1 MEHTKE
7 KLSALVREMQTA
19 TTYNKGVYILNI
31 EFFLDKYSNEMFRA
45 GAFFYILVETG
56 TAEFVVDCHSY
67 IVGKGDMLL
76 VAPRMSIELMKKS
89 SDFGTCGLCL
99 EPFFFDSLSI
109 GNYVYKRLYNSSHT
123 TYVLRLEDS
132 DTGHIRKTL
141 DLMSH
146 YLTSDHPAE
155 MAGSLV
161 NFLLLQITEIFH
173 SQNVHPAGRVR
184 RSDALF
190 RLFRKLLAE
199 NYRKE
204 HELQFYADSLH
215 ISQTYLSRVIRQV
228 SGKTVNNYIAEALY
242 TDARRLLVF
251 TDLTVK
257 EIAEQLGFSDQSS
270 FGKFFKRNQRH
281 LLQTF
286 VTNIKNSTT
295 CKSGCCTIYAQIG
308 E

>member
-7 KLSALVREMQTA
+7 TLSTLVREMQTV
-19 TTYNKGVYILNI
+19 TTYNKGVYILDI

-56 TAEFVVDCHSY
+56 TAEFVVNCHSY

-76 VAPRMSIELMKKS
+76 VAPRMSVKLMKKS
-89 SDFGTCGLCL
+89 SDFGTCGLCM

-132 DTGHIRKTL
+132 DTVHIRKTL

-173 SQNVHPAGRVR
+173 SQNVHPAGRVKH
-184 RSDALF
+184 SDALF

-215 ISQTYLSRVIRQV
+215 ISQTYLSRVIRQI

-270 FGKFFKRNQRH
+270 FGKFFK
-281 LLQTF
+281 
-286 VTNIKNSTT
+286 K
-295 CKSGCCTIYAQIG
+295 KSETSPANFRDEYKKLHNL
-308 E
+308 

>member
-1 MEHTKE
+1 MEHAKE
-7 KLSALVREMQTA
+7 TLSTLVREMQTV

-76 VAPRMSIELMKKS
+76 VAPRLSVKLMKKS
-89 SDFGTCGLCL
+89 SDFGTCGLCM

-132 DTGHIRKTL
+132 DTVHIRKTL

-173 SQNVHPAGRVR
+173 SQNVHPAGRVKH
-184 RSDALF
+184 SDALF

-215 ISQTYLSRVIRQV
+215 ISQTYLSRVIRQI

-270 FGKFFKRNQRH
+270 FGKFFK
-281 LLQTF
+281 
-286 VTNIKNSTT
+286 K
-295 CKSGCCTIYAQIG
+295 KSETSPANFRDEYKKLHNL
-308 E
+308 

>member
-1 MEHTKE
+1 MEHAKE
-7 KLSALVREMQTA
+7 TLSTLGREMQTV

-76 VAPRMSIELMKKS
+76 VAPRMSVKLMKKS
-89 SDFGTCGLCL
+89 SDFGTCGLCM

-132 DTGHIRKTL
+132 DTVHIRKTL

-173 SQNVHPAGRVR
+173 SQNVHPAGRVKH
-184 RSDALF
+184 SDALF

-215 ISQTYLSRVIRQV
+215 ISQTYLSRVIRQI

-270 FGKFFKRNQRH
+270 FGKFFK
-281 LLQTF
+281 
-286 VTNIKNSTT
+286 K
-295 CKSGCCTIYAQIG
+295 KSETSPANFRDEYKKLHNL
-308 E
+308 

>member
-31 EFFLDKYSNEMFRA
+31 EFFLDKYNNEMFRA

-76 VAPRMSIELMKKS
+76 VAPRMSVKLMKKS
-89 SDFGTCGLCL
+89 SDFGTCGLCM

-132 DTGHIRKTL
+132 DTVHIRKTL

-173 SQNVHPAGRVR
+173 SQNVHPAGRVKH
-184 RSDALF
+184 SDALF

-215 ISQTYLSRVIRQV
+215 ISQTYLSRVIRQI

-270 FGKFFKRNQRH
+270 FGKFFK
-281 LLQTF
+281 
-286 VTNIKNSTT
+286 K
-295 CKSGCCTIYAQIG
+295 KSETSPANFRDEYKKLHNL
-308 E
+308 

>member
-1 MEHTKE
+1 MST
-7 KLSALVREMQTA
+7 LVREMQTV

-31 EFFLDKYSNEMFRA
+31 EFFLDKYSNEMFSA

-56 TAEFVVDCHSY
+56 TAEFVIDCHSY
-67 IVGKGDMLL
+67 IIGKGDMLL
-76 VAPRMSIELMKKS
+76 VAPRMSVKLMKKS
-89 SDFGTCGLCL
+89 SDFGTCGLCM

-132 DTGHIRKTL
+132 DTVHIRKTL

-173 SQNVHPAGRVR
+173 SQNVHPAGRVKH
-184 RSDALF
+184 SDALF

-215 ISQTYLSRVIRQV
+215 ISQTYLSRVIRQI

-270 FGKFFKRNQRH
+270 FGKFFK
-281 LLQTF
+281 
-286 VTNIKNSTT
+286 K
-295 CKSGCCTIYAQIG
+295 KSETSPANFRDEYKKLHNL
-308 E
+308 

>member
-1 MEHTKE
+1 MEHTRE
-7 KLSALVREMQTA
+7 TLSTLVREMQTV

-56 TAEFVVDCHSY
+56 TAEFVIDCHSY
-67 IVGKGDMLL
+67 IIGKGDMLL
-76 VAPRMSIELMKKS
+76 VAPRMSVKLMKKS
-89 SDFGTCGLCL
+89 SDFGTCGLCM

-132 DTGHIRKTL
+132 DTVHIRKTL

-173 SQNVHPAGRVR
+173 SQNVHPAGRVKH
-184 RSDALF
+184 SDALF

-215 ISQTYLSRVIRQV
+215 ISQTYLSRVIRQI

-270 FGKFFKRNQRH
+270 FGKFFK
-281 LLQTF
+281 
-286 VTNIKNSTT
+286 K
-295 CKSGCCTIYAQIG
+295 KSETSPANFRDEYKKLHNL
-308 E
+308 

>member
-1 MEHTKE
+1 
-7 KLSALVREMQTA
+7 MQTV

-56 TAEFVVDCHSY
+56 TAEFVIDCHSY
-67 IVGKGDMLL
+67 IIGKGDMLL
-76 VAPRMSIELMKKS
+76 VAPRMSVKLMKKS
-89 SDFGTCGLCL
+89 SDFGTCGLCM

-132 DTGHIRKTL
+132 DTVHIRKTL

-161 NFLLLQITEIFH
+161 NFLLLQITETFH
-173 SQNVHPAGRVR
+173 SQNVHPAGRVKH
-184 RSDALF
+184 SDALF

-215 ISQTYLSRVIRQV
+215 ISQTYLSRVIRQI

-270 FGKFFKRNQRH
+270 FGKFFK
-281 LLQTF
+281 
-286 VTNIKNSTT
+286 K
-295 CKSGCCTIYAQIG
+295 KSETSPANFRDEYKKLHNL
-308 E
+308 

>member
-31 EFFLDKYSNEMFRA
+31 EFFLDKYNNEMFRA

-89 SDFGTCGLCL
+89 SDFGTCGLCM

-109 GNYVYKRLYNSSHT
+109 GNYVYKQLYNSSHT
-123 TYVLRLEDS
+123 TYVLRLGDS

-215 ISQTYLSRVIRQV
+215 VSQTYLSRVIRQV

-257 EIAEQLGFSDQSS
+257 EISEQLGFSDQSS
-270 FGKFFKRNQRH
+270 FGKFFK
-281 LLQTF
+281 
-286 VTNIKNSTT
+286 K
-295 CKSGCCTIYAQIG
+295 KSETSPANFRDEYKKLHNL
-308 E
+308 

>member
-76 VAPRMSIELMKKS
+76 VAPRMSVKLMKKS

-270 FGKFFKRNQRH
+270 FGKFFK
-281 LLQTF
+281 
-286 VTNIKNSTT
+286 K
-295 CKSGCCTIYAQIG
+295 KSETSPANFRDEYKKLHNL
-308 E
+308 

>member
-7 KLSALVREMQTA
+7 TLSTLVREMQTV

-56 TAEFVVDCHSY
+56 TAEFVIDCHSY
-67 IVGKGDMLL
+67 IIGKGDMLL
-76 VAPRMSIELMKKS
+76 VAPRMSVKLMRKS
-89 SDFGTCGLCL
+89 SDFGTCGLCM

-132 DTGHIRKTL
+132 DTVHIRKTL

-173 SQNVHPAGRVR
+173 SQNVHPAGRVKH
-184 RSDALF
+184 SDALF

-215 ISQTYLSRVIRQV
+215 ISQTYLSRVIRQI

-270 FGKFFKRNQRH
+270 FGKFFK
-281 LLQTF
+281 
-286 VTNIKNSTT
+286 K
-295 CKSGCCTIYAQIG
+295 KSETSPANFRDEYKKLHNL
-308 E
+308 

>member
-1 MEHTKE
+1 MEHAKE
-7 KLSALVREMQTA
+7 TLSTLVREMQTV

-56 TAEFVVDCHSY
+56 TAEFVIDCHSY
-67 IVGKGDMLL
+67 IIGKGDMLL
-76 VAPRMSIELMKKS
+76 VAPRMSVKLMKKS
-89 SDFGTCGLCL
+89 SDFGTCGLCM

-132 DTGHIRKTL
+132 DTVHIRKTL

-173 SQNVHPAGRVR
+173 SQNVHPAGRVKH
-184 RSDALF
+184 SDALF

-215 ISQTYLSRVIRQV
+215 ISQTYLSRVIRQI

-270 FGKFFKRNQRH
+270 FGKFFK
-281 LLQTF
+281 
-286 VTNIKNSTT
+286 K
-295 CKSGCCTIYAQIG
+295 KSETSPANFRDEYKKLHNL
-308 E
+308 

>member
-1 MEHTKE
+1 MEHAKE
-7 KLSALVREMQTA
+7 TLSTLVREMQTV

-76 VAPRMSIELMKKS
+76 VAPRMSVKLMKKS
-89 SDFGTCGLCL
+89 SDFGTCGLCM

-132 DTGHIRKTL
+132 DTVHIRKTL

-173 SQNVHPAGRVR
+173 SQNVHPAGRVKH
-184 RSDALF
+184 SDALF

-204 HELQFYADSLH
+204 HELQFYADFLH
-215 ISQTYLSRVIRQV
+215 ISQTYLSRVIRQI

-270 FGKFFKRNQRH
+270 FGKFFK
-281 LLQTF
+281 
-286 VTNIKNSTT
+286 K
-295 CKSGCCTIYAQIG
+295 KSETSPANFRDEYKKLHNL
-308 E
+308 

>member
-1 MEHTKE
+1 MGHTKE
-7 KLSALVREMQTA
+7 KLSALVREMQTS
-19 TTYNKGVYILNI
+19 TTYNKGFYILNI

-199 NYRKE
+199 NYRIE

-270 FGKFFKRNQRH
+270 FGKFFK
-281 LLQTF
+281 
-286 VTNIKNSTT
+286 K
-295 CKSGCCTIYAQIG
+295 KSETSPANFRDEYKKLHNL
-308 E
+308 

>member
-173 SQNVHPAGRVR
+173 SQNVHPAGRVKH
-184 RSDALF
+184 SDALF

-215 ISQTYLSRVIRQV
+215 ISQTYLSRVIRQI
-228 SGKTVNNYIAEALY
+228 SGKTVNNYIVEALY

-270 FGKFFKRNQRH
+270 FGKFFK
-281 LLQTF
+281 
-286 VTNIKNSTT
+286 K
-295 CKSGCCTIYAQIG
+295 KSETSPANFRDEYKKLHNL
-308 E
+308 

>member
-89 SDFGTCGLCL
+89 SDFGTCGLCM

-109 GNYVYKRLYNSSHT
+109 GNYVYKQLYNSSHT

-215 ISQTYLSRVIRQV
+215 VSQTYLSRVIRQV

-257 EIAEQLGFSDQSS
+257 EISEQLGFSDQSS
-270 FGKFFKRNQRH
+270 FGKFFK
-281 LLQTF
+281 
-286 VTNIKNSTT
+286 K
-295 CKSGCCTIYAQIG
+295 KSETSPANFRDEYKKLHNL
-308 E
+308 

>member
-1 MEHTKE
+1 MEHAKE
-7 KLSALVREMQTA
+7 TLSTLVREMQTV

-76 VAPRMSIELMKKS
+76 VAPRMSVKLMKKS
-89 SDFGTCGLCL
+89 SDFGTCGLCM

-132 DTGHIRKTL
+132 DTVHIRKTL
-141 DLMSH
+141 DLTSH

-173 SQNVHPAGRVR
+173 SQNVHPAGRVKH
-184 RSDALF
+184 SDALF

-215 ISQTYLSRVIRQV
+215 ISQTYLSRVIRQI

-270 FGKFFKRNQRH
+270 FGKFFK
-281 LLQTF
+281 
-286 VTNIKNSTT
+286 K
-295 CKSGCCTIYAQIG
+295 KSETSPANFRDEYKKLHNL
-308 E
+308 

>member
-31 EFFLDKYSNEMFRA
+31 EFFLDKYNNEMFRA

-89 SDFGTCGLCL
+89 SDFGTCGLCM

-109 GNYVYKRLYNSSHT
+109 GNYVYKQLYNSSHT

-215 ISQTYLSRVIRQV
+215 VSQTYLSRVIRQV

-257 EIAEQLGFSDQSS
+257 EISEQLGFSDQSS
-270 FGKFFKRNQRH
+270 FGKFFK
-281 LLQTF
+281 
-286 VTNIKNSTT
+286 K
-295 CKSGCCTIYAQIG
+295 KSETSPANFRD
-308 E
+308 

>member
-1 MEHTKE
+1 MEHAKE
-7 KLSALVREMQTA
+7 TLSTLVREMQTV

-67 IVGKGDMLL
+67 NVGKGDMLL
-76 VAPRMSIELMKKS
+76 VAPRMSVELMKKS
-89 SDFGTCGLCL
+89 SDFGTCGLCM

-109 GNYVYKRLYNSSHT
+109 GNYVYKRLYNNSHT

-215 ISQTYLSRVIRQV
+215 VSQTYLSRVVRQV
-228 SGKTVNNYIAEALY
+228 SGKTVNNYITEALY
-242 TDARRLLVF
+242 RDARRLLVF

-257 EIAEQLGFSDQSS
+257 EIA
-270 FGKFFKRNQRH
+270 GKYK
-281 LLQTF
+281 
-286 VTNIKNSTT
+286 VT
-295 CKSGCCTIYAQIG
+295 
-308 E
+308 

>member
-7 KLSALVREMQTA
+7 TLSTLVREMQTV

-56 TAEFVVDCHSY
+56 TAEFVIDCHSY
-67 IVGKGDMLL
+67 IIGKGDMLL
-76 VAPRMSIELMKKS
+76 VAPRMSVKLMKKS
-89 SDFGTCGLCL
+89 SDFGTCGLCM

-132 DTGHIRKTL
+132 DTVHIRKTL

-173 SQNVHPAGRVR
+173 SQNVHPAGRVKH
-184 RSDALF
+184 SDALF

-215 ISQTYLSRVIRQV
+215 ISQTYLSRVIRQI

-257 EIAEQLGFSDQSS
+257 EIAEQLSFSDQSS
-270 FGKFFKRNQRH
+270 FGKFFK
-281 LLQTF
+281 
-286 VTNIKNSTT
+286 K
-295 CKSGCCTIYAQIG
+295 KSETSPANFRDEYKKLHNL
-308 E
+308 

>member
-31 EFFLDKYSNEMFRA
+31 EFFLDKYNNEMFRA

-89 SDFGTCGLCL
+89 SDFGTCGLCM

-109 GNYVYKRLYNSSHT
+109 GNYVYKQLYNSSHT

-215 ISQTYLSRVIRQV
+215 VSQTYLSRVIRQV

-270 FGKFFKRNQRH
+270 FGKFFK
-281 LLQTF
+281 
-286 VTNIKNSTT
+286 K
-295 CKSGCCTIYAQIG
+295 KSETSPANFRDEYKKLHNL
-308 E
+308 

>member
-242 TDARRLLVF
+242 SDARRLLVF

-270 FGKFFKRNQRH
+270 FGKFFK
-281 LLQTF
+281 
-286 VTNIKNSTT
+286 K
-295 CKSGCCTIYAQIG
+295 KSETSPANFRDEYKKLHNL
-308 E
+308 

>member
-1 MEHTKE
+1 MEHAKE
-7 KLSALVREMQTA
+7 TLSTLVREMQTV

-56 TAEFVVDCHSY
+56 TAEFVIDCHSY

-76 VAPRMSIELMKKS
+76 VAPRMSVKLMKKS
-89 SDFGTCGLCL
+89 SDFGTCGLCM

-132 DTGHIRKTL
+132 DTVHIRKTL

-173 SQNVHPAGRVR
+173 SQNVHPAGRVKH
-184 RSDALF
+184 SDALF

-215 ISQTYLSRVIRQV
+215 ISQTYLSRVIRQI

-270 FGKFFKRNQRH
+270 FGKFFK
-281 LLQTF
+281 
-286 VTNIKNSTT
+286 K
-295 CKSGCCTIYAQIG
+295 KSETSPANFRDEYKKLHNL
-308 E
+308 

>member
-31 EFFLDKYSNEMFRA
+31 EFFLDKYNNEMFRA

-89 SDFGTCGLCL
+89 SDFGTCGLCM

-109 GNYVYKRLYNSSHT
+109 GNYVYKQLYNSSHT

-146 YLTSDHPAE
+146 YLTSDHPEE

-184 RSDALF
+184 HSDALF

-215 ISQTYLSRVIRQV
+215 VSQTYLSRVIRQV

-257 EIAEQLGFSDQSS
+257 EISEQLGFSDQSS
-270 FGKFFKRNQRH
+270 FGKFFK
-281 LLQTF
+281 
-286 VTNIKNSTT
+286 K
-295 CKSGCCTIYAQIG
+295 KSETSPANFRDEYKKLHNL
-308 E
+308 

>member
-270 FGKFFKRNQRH
+270 FGKFFK
-281 LLQTF
+281 
-286 VTNIKNSTT
+286 K
-295 CKSGCCTIYAQIG
+295 KSETSPANFRDEYKKFHNL
-308 E
+308 

>member
-1 MEHTKE
+1 MEHAKE
-7 KLSALVREMQTA
+7 TLSTLVREMQTV

-89 SDFGTCGLCL
+89 SDFGTCGLCM

-109 GNYVYKRLYNSSHT
+109 GSYVYKRLYNSSHT

-132 DTGHIRKTL
+132 DTVHIRKTL

-173 SQNVHPAGRVR
+173 SQNVHPAGRVKH
-184 RSDALF
+184 SDALF

-215 ISQTYLSRVIRQV
+215 ISQTYLSRVIRQI

-270 FGKFFKRNQRH
+270 FGKFFK
-281 LLQTF
+281 
-286 VTNIKNSTT
+286 K
-295 CKSGCCTIYAQIG
+295 KSETSPANFRDEYKKLHNL
-308 E
+308 

>member
-7 KLSALVREMQTA
+7 KLSALVREMQTP

-31 EFFLDKYSNEMFRA
+31 EFFLDKYNNEMFRA

-89 SDFGTCGLCL
+89 SDFGTCGLCM

-109 GNYVYKRLYNSSHT
+109 GNYVYKQLYNSSHT

-215 ISQTYLSRVIRQV
+215 VSQTYLSRVIRQV

-257 EIAEQLGFSDQSS
+257 EISEQLGFSDQSS
-270 FGKFFKRNQRH
+270 FGKFFK
-281 LLQTF
+281 
-286 VTNIKNSTT
+286 K
-295 CKSGCCTIYAQIG
+295 KSETSPANFRDEYKKLHNL
-308 E
+308 

>member
-1 MEHTKE
+1 MEHAKE
-7 KLSALVREMQTA
+7 TLSTLVREMQTV

-76 VAPRMSIELMKKS
+76 VAPRMSVKLMKKR
-89 SDFGTCGLCL
+89 SDFGTCGLCM

-132 DTGHIRKTL
+132 DTVHIRKTL

-173 SQNVHPAGRVR
+173 SQNVHPAGRVKH
-184 RSDALF
+184 SDALF

-215 ISQTYLSRVIRQV
+215 ISQTYLSRVIRQI

-270 FGKFFKRNQRH
+270 FGKFFK
-281 LLQTF
+281 
-286 VTNIKNSTT
+286 K
-295 CKSGCCTIYAQIG
+295 KSETSPANFRDEYKKLHNL
-308 E
+308 

>member
-7 KLSALVREMQTA
+7 TLSTLVREMQTV

-56 TAEFVVDCHSY
+56 TAEFVIDCHSY
-67 IVGKGDMLL
+67 ITGKGDMLL
-76 VAPRMSIELMKKS
+76 VAPRMSVKLMKKS
-89 SDFGTCGLCL
+89 SDFGTCGLCM

-132 DTGHIRKTL
+132 DTVHIRKTL

-173 SQNVHPAGRVR
+173 SQNVHPAGRVKH
-184 RSDALF
+184 SDALF

-215 ISQTYLSRVIRQV
+215 ISQTYLSRVIRQI

-270 FGKFFKRNQRH
+270 FGKFFK
-281 LLQTF
+281 
-286 VTNIKNSTT
+286 K
-295 CKSGCCTIYAQIG
+295 KSETSPANFRDEYKKLHNL
-308 E
+308 

>member
-7 KLSALVREMQTA
+7 TLSTLVREMQTV

-56 TAEFVVDCHSY
+56 TAEFVIDCHSY
-67 IVGKGDMLL
+67 IIGKGDMLL
-76 VAPRMSIELMKKS
+76 VAPRMSVKLMKKS
-89 SDFGTCGLCL
+89 SDFGTCGLCM

-132 DTGHIRKTL
+132 DTVHIRKTL

-173 SQNVHPAGRVR
+173 SQNVHPAGRVKH
-184 RSDALF
+184 SDALF

-215 ISQTYLSRVIRQV
+215 ISQTYLSRVIRQI

-251 TDLTVK
+251 
-257 EIAEQLGFSDQSS
+257 SDQSS
-270 FGKFFKRNQRH
+270 FGKFFK
-281 LLQTF
+281 
-286 VTNIKNSTT
+286 K
-295 CKSGCCTIYAQIG
+295 KSEPSPANFRDEYKKLHNL
-308 E
+308 

>member
-1 MEHTKE
+1 MEHAKAT
-7 KLSALVREMQTA
+7 LSTLVREMQTV

-76 VAPRMSIELMKKS
+76 VAPRMSVKLMKKS
-89 SDFGTCGLCL
+89 SDFGTCGLCM

-132 DTGHIRKTL
+132 DTVHIRKTL

-173 SQNVHPAGRVR
+173 SQNVHPAGRVKH
-184 RSDALF
+184 SDALF

-215 ISQTYLSRVIRQV
+215 ISQTYLSRVIRQI

-270 FGKFFKRNQRH
+270 FGKFFK
-281 LLQTF
+281 
-286 VTNIKNSTT
+286 K
-295 CKSGCCTIYAQIG
+295 KSETSPANFRDEYKKLHNL
-308 E
+308 

>member
-31 EFFLDKYSNEMFRA
+31 EFFLDKYNNEMFRA

-89 SDFGTCGLCL
+89 SDFGTCGLCM

-109 GNYVYKRLYNSSHT
+109 GNYVYKQLYNSSHT

-215 ISQTYLSRVIRQV
+215 VSQTYLSRVIRQV

-257 EIAEQLGFSDQSS
+257 EISEQLGFSDQSS
-270 FGKFFKRNQRH
+270 FGKFFK
-281 LLQTF
+281 
-286 VTNIKNSTT
+286 K
-295 CKSGCCTIYAQIG
+295 KSETSPANFRDEYKKTPQLVKVDAV
-308 E
+308 

>member
-1 MEHTKE
+1 MEHAKE
-7 KLSALVREMQTA
+7 TLSTLVREMQTV

-56 TAEFVVDCHSY
+56 TAEFVVDCRSY

-76 VAPRMSIELMKKS
+76 VAPRMSVKLMKKS
-89 SDFGTCGLCL
+89 SDFGTCGLCM

-132 DTGHIRKTL
+132 DTVHIRKTL

-173 SQNVHPAGRVR
+173 SQNVHPAGRVKH
-184 RSDALF
+184 SDALF

-215 ISQTYLSRVIRQV
+215 ISQTYLSRVIRQI

-270 FGKFFKRNQRH
+270 FGKFFK
-281 LLQTF
+281 
-286 VTNIKNSTT
+286 K
-295 CKSGCCTIYAQIG
+295 KSETSPANFRDEYKKLHNL
-308 E
+308 

>member
-7 KLSALVREMQTA
+7 TLSTLVREMQTV

-56 TAEFVVDCHSY
+56 TAEFVIDCHSY
-67 IVGKGDMLL
+67 IIGKGDMLL
-76 VAPRMSIELMKKS
+76 VAPRMSVKLMRKS
-89 SDFGTCGLCL
+89 SDFGTCGLCM

-132 DTGHIRKTL
+132 DTVHIRKTL

-173 SQNVHPAGRVR
+173 SQNVHPAGRVKH
-184 RSDALF
+184 SDALF

-215 ISQTYLSRVIRQV
+215 ISQTYLSRVIRQI

-270 FGKFFKRNQRH
+270 FGKFFKKKSETSPANFRDEY
-281 LLQTF
+281 
-286 VTNIKNSTT
+286 KNSTT
-295 CKSGCCTIYAQIG
+295 CKSGCCTIHAQVG

>member
-1 MEHTKE
+1 MEHAKE
-7 KLSALVREMQTA
+7 TLSTLVREMQTV

-76 VAPRMSIELMKKS
+76 VAPRMSVKLMKKS
-89 SDFGTCGLCL
+89 SDFGTCGLCM

-132 DTGHIRKTL
+132 DTVHIRKTL

-173 SQNVHPAGRVR
+173 SQNVHPAGRVKH
-184 RSDALF
+184 SDALF

-215 ISQTYLSRVIRQV
+215 ISQTYLSRVIRQI

-257 EIAEQLGFSDQSS
+257 EIAEQLGFSDQTS
-270 FGKFFKRNQRH
+270 FGKFFK
-281 LLQTF
+281 
-286 VTNIKNSTT
+286 K
-295 CKSGCCTIYAQIG
+295 KSETSPANFRDEYKKLHNL
-308 E
+308 

>member
-7 KLSALVREMQTA
+7 TLSTLVQEMQTV

-56 TAEFVVDCHSY
+56 TAEFVIDCHSY
-67 IVGKGDMLL
+67 IIGKGDMLL
-76 VAPRMSIELMKKS
+76 VAPRMSVKLMKKS
-89 SDFGTCGLCL
+89 SDFGTCGLCM

-132 DTGHIRKTL
+132 DTVHIHKTL

-173 SQNVHPAGRVR
+173 SQNVHPAGRVKH
-184 RSDALF
+184 SDALF

-215 ISQTYLSRVIRQV
+215 ISQTYLSRVIRQI

-270 FGKFFKRNQRH
+270 FGKFFK
-281 LLQTF
+281 
-286 VTNIKNSTT
+286 K
-295 CKSGCCTIYAQIG
+295 KSETSPANFRDEYKKLHNL
-308 E
+308 

>member
-1 MEHTKE
+1 
-7 KLSALVREMQTA
+7 MQTV
-19 TTYNKGVYILNI
+19 TTYNKGVYILDI

-76 VAPRMSIELMKKS
+76 VAPRMSVKLMKKS
-89 SDFGTCGLCL
+89 SDFGTCGLCM

-132 DTGHIRKTL
+132 DTVHIRKTL

-173 SQNVHPAGRVR
+173 SQNVHPAGRVKH
-184 RSDALF
+184 SDALF

-215 ISQTYLSRVIRQV
+215 ISQTYLSRVIRQI

-270 FGKFFKRNQRH
+270 FGKFFK
-281 LLQTF
+281 
-286 VTNIKNSTT
+286 K
-295 CKSGCCTIYAQIG
+295 KSETSPANFRDEYKKLHNL
-308 E
+308 

>member
-1 MEHTKE
+1 MEHAKE
-7 KLSALVREMQTA
+7 TLSTLVREMQTV

-76 VAPRMSIELMKKS
+76 VAPRMSVKLMKKS
-89 SDFGTCGLCL
+89 SDFGTCGLCM

-132 DTGHIRKTL
+132 DTVHIRKTL

-173 SQNVHPAGRVR
+173 SQNVHPAGRVKH
-184 RSDALF
+184 SDALF

-204 HELQFYADSLH
+204 HELQFYALSLH
-215 ISQTYLSRVIRQV
+215 ISQTYLSRVIRQI

-270 FGKFFKRNQRH
+270 FGKFFK
-281 LLQTF
+281 
-286 VTNIKNSTT
+286 K
-295 CKSGCCTIYAQIG
+295 KSETSPANFRDEYKKLHNL
-308 E
+308 

>member
-1 MEHTKE
+1 MEHAKE
-7 KLSALVREMQTA
+7 TLSTLVREMQTV

-56 TAEFVVDCHSY
+56 TAEFVIDCHSY
-67 IVGKGDMLL
+67 IIGKGDMLL
-76 VAPRMSIELMKKS
+76 VAPRMSVKLMKKS
-89 SDFGTCGLCL
+89 SDFGTCGLCM

-132 DTGHIRKTL
+132 DTVHIHKTL

-173 SQNVHPAGRVR
+173 SQNVHPAGRVKH
-184 RSDALF
+184 SDALF

-215 ISQTYLSRVIRQV
+215 ISQTYLSRVIRQI

-270 FGKFFKRNQRH
+270 FGKFFK
-281 LLQTF
+281 
-286 VTNIKNSTT
+286 K
-295 CKSGCCTIYAQIG
+295 KSETSPANFRDEYKKLHNL
-308 E
+308 